1 MAKGKGKAAEE
12 EAETPEQAERL
23 ALQLE
28 AESLHKISKR
38 EEQDFNEFQQQ
49 REKINYFWIVEKKK
63 VEGLL
68 YYYYYYYY
76 YHYYYYYYYYYH
88 YYYYKINEH
97 NYVIKKENYKI

>member
-28 AESLHKISKR
+28 AERLHKISKR

-63 VEGLL
+63 VEGKTIIILL
-68 YYYYYYYY
+68 LLLLLLTT
-76 YHYYYYYYYYYH
+76 
-88 YYYYKINEH
+88 I
-97 NYVIKKENYKI
+97 IIIR